1 MKRDAFLKIHPIIQI
16 GLYLLIMA
24 VTMTVMHPVMLII
37 SFLSAVFYNFVLKK
51 GECFKFLLKTV
62 LPIML
67 IAVAINPLFNHEGA
81 TILTYLGGNP
91 LTKESIIYGIYASIM
106 FGSVLMWFSCFN
118 ETVSSDKIMYAL
130 GKIFP
135 SLSLI
140 ISMTLRFVPHFK
152 QRLEQIRL
160 ARAGMGTA
168 SKTITLNDKIKE
180 ATATVSAMTGLALEG
195 AIETAD
201 SMKSRGYGST
211 KRTMYAAYKFKA
223 KDIALTVFSLFVT
236 GIIIYACI
244 GKEIKSVFY
253 PVFIMNSLNLCS
265 LTVYFLF
272 ALLCMVPIL
281 LELSEEIRWRAL
293 KSKI

>member
-67 IAVAINPLFNHEGA
+67 IAVVINPLFNHEGA

-168 SKTITLNDKIKE
+168 SETITLNDKIKE

>member
-24 VTMTVMHPVMLII
+24 VTMIVFHPVMLII

-51 GECFKFLLKTV
+51 GECFKFVLKTV

-67 IAVAINPLFNHEGA
+67 IAVVINPLFNHEGA

>member
-67 IAVAINPLFNHEGA
+67 IAVVINPLFNHEGA

-244 GKEIKSVFY
+244 EKEIKSVFY

>member
-67 IAVAINPLFNHEGA
+67 IAVVINPLFNHEGA